1 MSVSI
6 FLNNTKVQIVTGK
19 KGKKG
24 IFEKA
29 IKVDA
34 PEGSIINGIIMDPE
48 KFAAFLNQVWAANNL
63 PRKGVILVVNSNK
76 IPGRMVEMPLMSQKK
91 SIEYMKR
98 ELSDMMREGE
108 EMLLAYSLL
117 ASDSG
122 KKMKKT
128 YVELASRDQLKDYIE
143 IFGAAGITL
152 SSIQSAEGSLI
163 GLLEQATAKQYK
175 TFVMQITDENIVSNI
190 LWVDGV
196 FNYFNSVRLFN
207 EPGTEGYYDDCARS
221 LSNLKQFMSANKIQ
235 SQIERVVI
243 AGTER
248 TDISFYGSM
257 VENYGIEAPV
267 EIMNFGLGT
276 TAQQQFEAQKAIFA
290 LGGLFDSG
298 RQANFLTNYSAKE
311 KKSTMDPQ
319 LKKSIIIVA
328 SVLAVMLILFVTVLF
343 LKIQRQK
350 KYDELKEYNENPA
363 IVSQAMLF
371 DTFSTKRDRLAAQSN
386 SIDNML
392 NTIETYPILNDYVI
406 NVLQETAKG
415 YATIE
420 IGNFNADS
428 GVVNV
433 AAKAKDVEKINEYIK
448 RLEEKDIFNSVK
460 YSGYTMNS
468 DGTWTINV
476 TCTFAEGVG
485 REDK

>member
-48 KFAAFLNQVWAANNL
+48 KFAAFLNQVWTANNL

-76 IPGRMVEMPLMSQKK
+76 IPGRMVEMPLMSQKT